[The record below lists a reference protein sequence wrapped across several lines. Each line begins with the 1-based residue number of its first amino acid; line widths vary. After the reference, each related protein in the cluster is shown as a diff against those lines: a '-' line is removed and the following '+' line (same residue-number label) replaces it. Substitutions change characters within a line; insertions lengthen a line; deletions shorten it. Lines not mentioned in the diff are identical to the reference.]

1 MPTRSQWHRYSH
13 REYMELW
20 RLTQSHDSANP
31 NSIFNHTNHKIT
43 IWWLYNN
50 RWGAGYKEVLE
61 APFED
66 MLLYIN
72 DFFVNVRLIA
82 RWRLRIGR

>member
-20 RLTQSHDSANP
+20 RLTKSATGPSSHF
-31 NSIFNHTNHKIT
+31 IFNHHNHKHT
-43 IWWLYNN
+43 VWWLWNG
-50 RWGAGYKEVLE
+50 RWRAGYEEILR
-61 APFED
+61 APYED
-66 MLLYIN
+66 VPLYIN
-72 DFFVNVRLIA
+72 DFAINVRLIA